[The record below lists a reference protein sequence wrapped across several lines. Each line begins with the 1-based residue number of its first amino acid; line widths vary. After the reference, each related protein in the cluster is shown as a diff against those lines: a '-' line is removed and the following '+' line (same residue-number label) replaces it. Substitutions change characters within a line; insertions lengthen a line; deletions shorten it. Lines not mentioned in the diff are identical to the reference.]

1 MFSSDI
7 FVEFMSKV
15 IDNAHS
21 IDGKEPDLD
30 KINKDLEEFK
40 IAFEILQQSYSVHSK
55 QPIGPSLRHGH
66 VLIKDRD
73 SMEITPQITLT
84 QLRASLKLNQIAI
97 ATLNGKIIRLCIYKH
112 DDKIIISNTFGYDIT
127 SSKKIE
133 EIIKELG
140 KKHKIEDIVSI
151 ETKQDS
157 KRRKISE

>member
-40 IAFEILQQSYSVHSK
+40 IAFEILQHSVHSK
-55 QPIGPSLRHGH
+55 QPIGPSLHPEPL
-66 VLIKDRD
+66 LIEGRN
-73 SMEITPQITLT
+73 SMEITQQITLT
-84 QLRASLKLNQIAI
+84 QLQASLQLNQIAI

-140 KKHKIEDIVSI
+140 KKHKIEGFMSI